1 MPLQYLKSP
10 PLASSPL
17 PLSVVTLVF
26 FNAILSY
33 SIRLSPRLYTSH
45 LHRSCLQ
52 SHLKE
57 KDRQHEDNAEEQ
69 DKDRS
74 YFQLPF
80 PIDSG
85 IIDVL
90 YLSDS
95 FANNLL
101 MLMTASKTVR
111 SSDTILNQISMLAVS

>member
-1 MPLQYLKSP
+1 MPLQYFKVLLS
-10 PLASSPL
+10 L
-17 PLSVVTLVF
+17 PLRSLSLSQPLYSPTLSF
-26 FNAILSY
+26 PY
-33 SIRLSPRLYTSH
+33 SIRLSYHLYTSH

-57 KDRQHEDNAEEQ
+57 QDRQHADNAEDQ

-80 PIDSG
+80 RIDSG
-85 IIDVL
+85 TIDVL

-101 MLMTASKTVR
+101 MLMTASKTAK
-111 SSDTILNQISMLAVS
+111 SLDTILNQMSMLAVS